1 MCIYQRPNYSTG
13 PEAPKSCDE
22 LVCHFGASCVEVNG
36 QAHCEC
42 PSPDCDEKNKT
53 KVSLHR
59 SQIDL
64 KLYNCYNDKDF
75 FPNNGHGHVCRQVCG
90 SDGVTYADRCQL
102 RTIACRQDKEIT
114 VEHLGQCKGEISLL
128 YSDFCL
134 FFVLL
139 HTDVKESMNDKLRRS
154 MAHKPQFKTSWFLS
168 LKKIISLIIV
178 IVSFLVEYVNI
189 HWQILGK
196 IH

>member
-1 MCIYQRPNYSTG
+1 MCINQRPNYSTG

-59 SQIDL
+59 SQIHL
-64 KLYNCYNDKDF
+64 KLYNCYNDEDF

-128 YSDFCL
+128 YSDLLSIFCIIAY
-134 FFVLL
+134 
-139 HTDVKESMNDKLRRS
+139 RRQR
-154 MAHKPQFKTSWFLS
+154 KYEW
-168 LKKIISLIIV
+168 
-178 IVSFLVEYVNI
+178 
-189 HWQILGK
+189 
-196 IH
+196 